1 MRVLLAI
8 FFVATIA
15 SFVLMSKATKNYQSK
30 GKYLISGIVCF
41 MLTIVFYYL
50 SPKEEIKDKETKT
63 ATVEVKKEEKPKE
76 ATSKVQQEPKETQSK
91 EQPKADLNSDKATYE
106 NEIKPKIDAMIKEYD
121 EIWNQEWRPIWAQ
134 ASKDPKSVSPSA
146 LKEKMDIVSSRYD
159 DLSKENIN
167 LKEIQKI
174 NDPILKEKLDK
185 FKVELGL
192 AINYRSNAASVVTQ
206 WIKGLAPMESRMEES
221 KKSVQLSDEKLLSAV
236 ANLTEV
242 ESKLG
247 IKRK

>member
-50 SPKEEIKDKETKT
+50 SPKEEVKDKETKT

-76 ATSKVQQEPKETQSK
+76 DTSKVQQEPKEAQSK
-91 EQPKADLNSDKATYE
+91 EQPKADLNTDKAIYE

-134 ASKDPKSVSPSA
+134 TSKDPKSVSPSA

-159 DLSKENIN
+159 DLSKKNTN
-167 LKEIQKI
+167 LKDIQKI

-247 IKRK
+247 IKR

>member
-50 SPKEEIKDKETKT
+50 SPKEEVKDKETKT

-76 ATSKVQQEPKETQSK
+76 DNSKVQQEPK
-91 EQPKADLNSDKATYE
+91 
-106 NEIKPKIDAMIKEYD
+106 IDIIIKEYD

-134 ASKDPKSVSPSA
+134 AGKDPKSVSPSA

-159 DLSKENIN
+159 DLSKKNIN
-167 LKEIQKI
+167 LKDTQKI
-174 NDPILKEKLDK
+174 NDPVLKGKLDK

-242 ESKLG
+242 ESQLG
-247 IKRK
+247 VKRK

>member
-15 SFVLMSKATKNYQSK
+15 SFILMSKATKNYQSK

-50 SPKEEIKDKETKT
+50 SPKEEVKDKETKT

-76 ATSKVQQEPKETQSK
+76 DNSKAQQESKETKSK

-121 EIWNQEWRPIWAQ
+121 EIWNQEWRPTWDEVSTNTAKIDPNALKDKMDLISNQYWEL
-134 ASKDPKSVSPSA
+134 SMNIVKFKVTDTLKDPIV
-146 LKEKMDIVSSRYD
+146 KEKMDEFRKDFAASSSYRTNAAKAVKQG
-159 DLSKENIN
+159 LNGASP
-167 LKEIQKI
+167 LKE
-174 NDPILKEKLDK
+174 
-185 FKVELGL
+185 
-192 AINYRSNAASVVTQ
+192 
-206 WIKGLAPMESRMEES
+206 RMEEA
-221 KKSVQLSDEKLLSAV
+221 KKSVQISDKRLVNALSS
-236 ANLTEV
+236 LTEL

-247 IKRK
+247 VKR

>member
-50 SPKEEIKDKETKT
+50 SPKEEVKDKETKT
-63 ATVEVKKEEKPKE
+63 ATVEVKKEENPKE
-76 ATSKVQQEPKETQSK
+76 DTSKVQQEPKETKSK

-106 NEIKPKIDAMIKEYD
+106 NKIKPKIDAMIKEYD

-134 ASKDPKSVSPSA
+134 ASKDPKSVSPST

-174 NDPILKEKLDK
+174 NDPILKEKLNK
-185 FKVELGL
+185 FKAELGL

-242 ESKLG
+242 ELKLG
-247 IKRK
+247 IKR

>member
-15 SFVLMSKATKNYQSK
+15 FFVLMSKATKNYQSK

-50 SPKEEIKDKETKT
+50 SPKEEVKDKETKT
-63 ATVEVKKEEKPKE
+63 ATVEVKKEEKQKE
-76 ATSKVQQEPKETQSK
+76 DNSKVQQEPKETKSK
-91 EQPKADLNSDKATYE
+91 EQPKSDLNSDKATYE
-106 NEIKPKIDAMIKEYD
+106 NEIKPKIDTMIKEYD
-121 EIWNQEWRPIWAQ
+121 EIWNQEWRPIWSQ

-247 IKRK
+247 VKRK

>member
-50 SPKEEIKDKETKT
+50 SPKEEVKDKETNT
-63 ATVEVKKEEKPKE
+63 ATVEVKKEEKPKGD
-76 ATSKVQQEPKETQSK
+76 TSKVQQEPKETKSK

-159 DLSKENIN
+159 DLSKKNTN
-167 LKEIQKI
+167 LKETQKI

-247 IKRK
+247 VKRK

>member
-50 SPKEEIKDKETKT
+50 SPKDEVKDKETKT
-63 ATVEVKKEEKPKE
+63 ATVEVKKED
-76 ATSKVQQEPKETQSK
+76 TSKVQQEPKETQIK

-159 DLSKENIN
+159 DLSKKNTN
-167 LKEIQKI
+167 LKETQKI

-247 IKRK
+247 VKRK

>member
-15 SFVLMSKATKNYQSK
+15 SFVLMSKATKKYQSK

-50 SPKEEIKDKETKT
+50 SPKEEVKDKETKT
-63 ATVEVKKEEKPKE
+63 ATVEVKKEENPKE
-76 ATSKVQQEPKETQSK
+76 DASKAQQEPKETQSK

-106 NEIKPKIDAMIKEYD
+106 KEIKPKIDAMIKEYD

-134 ASKDPKSVSPSA
+134 ASKDPKSVSPST

-159 DLSKENIN
+159 DLSKKNTN
-167 LKEIQKI
+167 LKETQKI

-247 IKRK
+247 VKRK